1 MRIRTAVAATALA
14 ALTLLGSAGAAAANE
29 RGGHDGGNSIDHS
42 IVNSEFTATWIED
55 SFNTIIVFG
64 NNI

>member
-29 RGGHDGGNSIDHS
+29 RGGQHDGNS
-42 IVNSEFTATWIED
+42 IVNSDFVSTWIKD
-55 SFNTIIVFG
+55 SFNTVVVFG
-64 NNI
+64 DNI